1 MQQYDIY
8 YYCYQEAP
16 SPPPH
21 ILLHYCAFKAI
32 WDWIILFLTFYT
44 AIMVSNIKQY
54 RTVTTLF
61 ILTEP
66 IKFGFIFYSSLI
78 LTLMYL
84 SCTSMFTIFRMHS
97 HFNDLLL
104 RMYEWTWSLLVSC
117 SNNSWLKQPANC
129 KIVAFSE

>member
-8 YYCYQEAP
+8 YDCYQEAP
-16 SPPPH
+16 STPPH

-78 LTLMYL
+78 LTLMYIIIHNIQ
-84 SCTSMFTIFRMHS
+84 SAFTF
-97 HFNDLLL
+97 
-104 RMYEWTWSLLVSC
+104 YWS
-117 SNNSWLKQPANC
+117 
-129 KIVAFSE
+129 I